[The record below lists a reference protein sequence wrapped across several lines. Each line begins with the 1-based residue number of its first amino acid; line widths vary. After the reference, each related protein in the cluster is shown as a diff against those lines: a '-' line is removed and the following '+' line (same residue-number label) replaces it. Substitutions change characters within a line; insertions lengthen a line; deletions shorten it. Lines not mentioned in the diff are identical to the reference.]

1 MVQLSECLE
10 KSIIKLT
17 NKIVKKKNSNNT
29 STKPL
34 KVIVDT
40 NGNKKISS
48 MSYNKK
54 KIHINRNGIGSRIGL
69 LKTSRRDVLSKIKTT
84 PILKILNKTLI
95 RPYIT

>member
-54 KIHINRNGIGSRIGL
+54 KIHINRNGIGSRIGFWVVGR
-69 LKTSRRDVLSKIKTT
+69 KPHS
-84 PILKILNKTLI
+84 
-95 RPYIT
+95 

>member
-54 KIHINRNGIGSRIGL
+54 KYILTETESAVV
-69 LKTSRRDVLSKIKTT
+69 SVYSKH
-84 PILKILNKTLI
+84 LEEMF
-95 RPYIT
+95 